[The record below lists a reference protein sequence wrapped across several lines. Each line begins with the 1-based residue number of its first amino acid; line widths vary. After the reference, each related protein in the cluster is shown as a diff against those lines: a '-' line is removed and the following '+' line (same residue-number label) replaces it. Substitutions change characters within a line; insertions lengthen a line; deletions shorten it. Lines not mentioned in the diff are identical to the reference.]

1 MKIAGVVLAGGQS
14 SRYGQPK
21 MFELFA
27 GRPLYKHS
35 LIALQ
40 KNQLQPLII
49 ATNAS
54 LQSKFV
60 EENVEWIV
68 EQQPHQG
75 PLFALQNIMTS
86 FPDVEWFFIVASD
99 MPFINGDFVQTML
112 TFIDDD
118 LDAIVPK
125 QDARLQPLAAL
136 YRRSALPIA
145 NQLVQQ
151 NKRNMKVLLEQLQVR
166 YIPFEIED
174 STFININTQQ
184 DWPQTIEKET
194 NYE

>member
-27 GRPLYKHS
+27 NRPLYKHS

-40 KNQLQPLII
+40 KNRLQPLII

-60 EENVEWIV
+60 EENIEWII
-68 EQQPHQG
+68 EKQPHQG
-75 PLFALQNIMTS
+75 PLFALQNIMTC
-86 FPDVEWFFIVASD
+86 FPDVEWFFVVASD
-99 MPFINGDFVQTML
+99 MPFINADFVQTML
-112 TFIDDD
+112 TFVDDRF
-118 LDAIVPK
+118 DAIVPK

-136 YRRSALPIA
+136 YRRSALPIT

-166 YIPFEIED
+166 YIPFELED

>member
-27 GRPLYKHS
+27 GQPLYKHS

-60 EENVEWIV
+60 EEKVQWII
-68 EQQPHQG
+68 EKQPHQG
-75 PLFALQNIMTS
+75 PLFALQNIMTN
-86 FPDVEWFFIVASD
+86 FPDVEWFFVVASD
-99 MPFINGDFVQTML
+99 MPFIHADFIQTML
-112 TFIDDD
+112 TFIDDRY
-118 LDAIVPK
+118 DAIVPK
-125 QDARLQPLAAL
+125 QDSRLQPLAAL

-151 NKRNMKVLLEQLQVR
+151 NKRSMKVLLEQLHVC
-166 YIPFEIED
+166 YVPFEEES
-174 STFININTQQ
+174 STFININSQQ
-184 DWPQTIEKET
+184 DWHQTFERKSNNE
-194 NYE
+194 